1 MGPSRVGG
9 ILWVMLLGAL
19 DLGSN
24 SFHLLVARV
33 GRRGELEKVAGQKSM
48 LRLEEAVAATGRI
61 PPETFE
67 RALAAVGE
75 LAAAARRRGATRV
88 VAAGT
93 SALRDADNGGHFA
106 EVASLRYGIDV
117 EILSGEDEGRLV
129 YDGARFRAG
138 ELPERVGVL
147 DLGGGSAEIAI
158 GDGHE
163 CRFAHSLPLG
173 FLRLARNL
181 DAHGALDDDGFAR
194 LTDHVLRTAASIRA
208 TARELAPR
216 AWLLSGGTAR
226 ALGRVLGR
234 EPGAVVST
242 RALVR
247 LAEGFARSEPSRLV
261 GLGVD
266 PARARGF
273 GLGSSVLALLSEELG
288 AHAVRVTP
296 GGLREGLLLRAIGG
310 RSTRH
315 ARVHL
320 HDAGRVAR
328 PPAG

>member
-1 MGPSRVGG
+1 
-9 ILWVMLLGAL
+9 MLLGAL

-24 SFHLLVARV
+24 SFHLMVARV
-33 GRRGELEKVAGQKSM
+33 DRRGELVKVAGQKSM

-67 RALAAVGE
+67 RALEAVGE
-75 LAAAARRRGATRV
+75 LTAAARRRGATLI

-93 SALRDADNGGHFA
+93 SALRDAENGAHFA

-138 ELPERVGVL
+138 ELPERVGVI
-147 DLGGGSAEIAI
+147 DLGGGSAEVAI
-158 GDGHE
+158 GDDEH
-163 CRFAHSLPLG
+163 CRLAHSLPLG
-173 FLRLARNL
+173 FLRLARTL
-181 DAHGALDDDGFAR
+181 DTHGALDDARFAR
-194 LTDHVLRTAASIRA
+194 VTEHVKRTTAELRPV
-208 TARELAPR
+208 ARELAPR

-226 ALGRVLGR
+226 ALGGVLGY
-234 EPGAVVST
+234 EPGAAIST
-242 RALVR
+242 RALLR
-247 LAEGFARSEPSRLV
+247 LAERFARSEPSSLIGV
-261 GLGVD
+261 GVEPL
-266 PARARGF
+266 RARGF
-273 GLGSSVLALLSEELG
+273 GLGSLVLALISEELG
-288 AHAVRVTP
+288 APAVRVTP

-320 HDAGRVAR
+320 HDAGRLAR
-328 PPAG
+328 PSAG